1 MEDSLTCTAKLRSNS
16 FFNGSNINLC
26 QPLAYNSSQRYF
38 SLAIFRRFIIT
49 GRLLL
54 YELIQNRL
62 NKFIHAQQHNVLCG
76 GLKGLEKE
84 SLRVNCEGKIA
95 QTPHPEALGAA
106 LTNPYITTD
115 YSEALLEFITPP
127 FEHTTEALNFMRAV
141 HSFTYQHLSDEML
154 WGSSMPCIVDGD
166 MSIPIAHYG
175 DSNIGKMKHVYR
187 VGLWHR
193 YGRSMQAIAG
203 IHFNYSLPLTF
214 WPIYQQLEENNA
226 PQQDFISQSYMDM
239 SRNIHRYGWIILYL
253 FGASPAICK
262 SFLKGQSHNF
272 ESFDDNTLYKP
283 YSTSLRMSDIG
294 YKNDGQSNI
303 NISYNSLDS
312 YIKRLQTAT
321 QTPYPL
327 YQEIALKDA
336 AGHFKQLNENILQIE
351 NEYYSNVRPKQITQ
365 TGETPSDAL
374 KKRGVR
380 YVELRS
386 VDINPFDPVGINST
400 QLHFLEAFMI
410 FCLLA
415 ESPSLSAKE
424 KKCVDANL
432 TTVAVEGRKP
442 DLQLQRKDQPV
453 SLKTWGLD
461 ICHEM
466 QLLCELLDGDNTEA
480 PYMAALKEQISKF
493 NHVELTPSAKILA
506 SMTEHRQPFFKF
518 AMQQAQQHNLLFN
531 EIQLSDSEYA
541 CFKAASQ
548 KSIQQQRELESED
561 SLPFSNFLAEY
572 FKRAEA
578 NAP

>member
-1 MEDSLTCTAKLRSNS
+1 M
-16 FFNGSNINLC
+16 
-26 QPLAYNSSQRYF
+26 
-38 SLAIFRRFIIT
+38 
-49 GRLLL
+49 

-62 NKFIHAQQHNVLCG
+62 NKFIHAQQPTVFCG

-95 QTPHPEALGAA
+95 QTAHPAALGAA

-166 MSIPIAHYG
+166 MSIPIARYG

-203 IHFNYSLPLTF
+203 IHFNYSLPVTF

-226 PQQDFISQSYMDM
+226 SKQDFISQSYMDM

-303 NISYNSLDS
+303 NISYNSLDC

-327 YQEIALKDA
+327 YQEIGLEDDT
-336 AGHFKQLNENILQIE
+336 GQLKQLNENILQIE
-351 NEYYSNVRPKQITQ
+351 NEYYSNVRPKQITE

-386 VDINPFDPVGINST
+386 VDINPFDPVGINSA
-400 QLHFLEAFMI
+400 QLYFLEAFMI

-415 ESPSLSAKE
+415 ESPNLSSTE
-424 KKCVDANL
+424 KKSVDANL
-432 TTVAVEGRKP
+432 TTVAVEGRRP
-442 DLQLQRKDQPV
+442 GLTLQRKDQSV

-461 ICHEM
+461 VCREM
-466 QLLCELLDGDNTEA
+466 TALCELLDADNTEA
-480 PYMAALKEQISKF
+480 PYISALNEQIAKF
-493 NHVELTPSAKILA
+493 NHVELTPSAKVLA
-506 SMTEHRQPFFKF
+506 SMTKQQQPFFKF
-518 AMQQAQQHNLLFN
+518 AIQQAEQHHLLFN
-531 EIQLSDSEYA
+531 EVQLSEAEYT
-541 CFKAASQ
+541 CFKTASQ
-548 KSIQQQRELESED
+548 QSIQQQRQLEAQD
-561 SLPFSNFLAEY
+561 AAPFNVFLADY
-572 FKRAEA
+572 FKRAETTD
-578 NAP
+578 P